1 MSIENTFR
9 SELSREVEKLKKEN
23 QEVHEAVI
31 RKHKELMKIRM
42 SLVTEVCPDC
52 GSENT
57 MEWSVVNK
65 GYQAFCPTCGFPM
78 MLCSECMC
86 DSGFC
91 DWNGSTVLCYRMV
104 EGFWKNLVDV
114 SFHEEKEGRL
124 VLEKDYRLMIGT
136 REVASF
142 PAGTDREKIWHWFD
156 ERHPRGVAYLLYGEE
171 AKESEDRTDGENVS
185 V

>member
-1 MSIENTFR
+1 MSIEDAFR
-9 SELSREVEKLKKEN
+9 SELSREIEKLKKEN
-23 QEVHEAVI
+23 QKVHAAVI

-42 SLVTEVCPDC
+42 NLVTEVCPDC
-52 GSENT
+52 GCENT

-91 DWNGSTVLCYRMV
+91 DWNGSTVLCYRMI
-104 EGFWKNLVDV
+104 EGFWKNLADV
-114 SFHEEKEGRL
+114 SFHEDKEGKL
-124 VLEKDYRLMIGT
+124 VLEKDYRLVIDT

-142 PAGTDREKIWHWFD
+142 PAGTDREEIWHWFD
-156 ERHPRGVAYLLYGEE
+156 ERHPNGVVYLLYGEE
-171 AKESEDRTDGENVS
+171 GKKGEDKTEETE
-185 V
+185 